1 MKKIKLFC
9 ILLLSIF
16 IFNVN
21 VFAASGDLK
30 VSSSSVTV
38 KNKFTVTVNVSGAA
52 AWNIHVTSTGPVSGC
67 TINEADVTSDAKD
80 TNKTFTA
87 NCTATKEGTITISL
101 TGDITSSKDGKAV
114 ILSEK
119 KTVKVTKATTT
130 SKKTTTK
137 SSNNTTTTK
146 VTTTSKI
153 KSDNNKIKEINVEG
167 YVLKKINDNNYTLSV
182 SRKVTNVNV
191 TAEPEDLTAK
201 INNTGNHNLNIGEN
215 NIEIIVSSESGLK
228 NTINIKITRK
238 NEYYIDD
245 LDEVLKD
252 DNISDITIDKDTIIK
267 KEDLDKIKESNKKI
281 NFNYYGEDEEPEY
294 TWVIDGSKLDET
306 NDFLSTVI
314 IESKNKD
321 EMMKKSNS
329 PDGLYV
335 GLEEKNNIPSNIKLK
350 INTRNKFDN
359 NTSVRNYGYDNN
371 FTLVEENLNP
381 NDNYLEFSITT
392 AKDYLLT
399 LIDITKVSNTN
410 ISDTQ
415 KNVTPLLILF
425 GIIIILVIY
434 IIFSKKKEKEA
445 PTKNKNNQI

>member
-167 YVLKKINDNNYTLSV
+167 YVLKKD
-182 SRKVTNVNV
+182 
-191 TAEPEDLTAK
+191 
-201 INNTGNHNLNIGEN
+201 
-215 NIEIIVSSESGLK
+215 
-228 NTINIKITRK
+228 
-238 NEYYIDD
+238 
-245 LDEVLKD
+245 
-252 DNISDITIDKDTIIK
+252 
-267 KEDLDKIKESNKKI
+267 
-281 NFNYYGEDEEPEY
+281 
-294 TWVIDGSKLDET
+294 
-306 NDFLSTVI
+306 
-314 IESKNKD
+314 
-321 EMMKKSNS
+321 
-329 PDGLYV
+329 
-335 GLEEKNNIPSNIKLK
+335 
-350 INTRNKFDN
+350 
-359 NTSVRNYGYDNN
+359 
-371 FTLVEENLNP
+371 
-381 NDNYLEFSITT
+381 
-392 AKDYLLT
+392 
-399 LIDITKVSNTN
+399 
-410 ISDTQ
+410 
-415 KNVTPLLILF
+415 
-425 GIIIILVIY
+425 
-434 IIFSKKKEKEA
+434 
-445 PTKNKNNQI
+445 